1 MDLPEARRGQG
12 ARGGGAPQ
20 ATILDSMYKVT
31 VQATPAAESN
41 WRVVA
46 SGTWTPGQQ
55 PQLAEQTLP
64 AEVVETLFNVSPSAT
79 AKSGRNQVQ
88 FGETFYAVVF
98 RRLSK

>member
-1 MDLPEARRGQG
+1 
-12 ARGGGAPQ
+12 
-20 ATILDSMYKVT
+20 MYKVT
-31 VQATPAAESN
+31 VQATPVAESN

-64 AEVVETLFNVSPSAT
+64 AEVVEALFNVSPSAT
-79 AKSGRNQVQ
+79 VKSGRNQVQ
-88 FGETFYAVVF
+88 FGDTHYAVVF